1 MMCAMSESP
10 VTEAPQRQVLLIG
23 IGAGDPGFLTL
34 QAADAIKQLDVLFIV
49 PKEHALPEL
58 VEAHRALVD
67 HVRGDADDY
76 RVVELTEPE
85 RPWSESPRYQEVVDD
100 WRQRRE
106 EVWASAIE
114 RELQPGQRGAFL
126 SWGDPSVYE
135 STLTNLR
142 EIDERGL
149 ADFSFEVLPGIS
161 SIHALTARH
170 RISLNRQGQAVRITP
185 ARLLAN
191 GLPPGIDDIVVL
203 HDSDAVFAKLQSDRV
218 VIYWGAYLGTAD
230 ELLISGPL
238 SEVREQIA
246 TTRAEALER
255 KGWILDAYL
264 LRRFSHERRE
274 RERDRRQL
282 DEEPPGGQERRS
294 GRDRRFFADDLPPM
308 PAPTPDAA

>member
-1 MMCAMSESP
+1 MSELSA
-10 VTEAPQRQVLLIG
+10 TESPQRTVLLIG

-34 QAADAIKQLDVLFIV
+34 EAVDAIRVLDVLFIV
-49 PKEHALPEL
+49 PKEHAVPEL
-58 VEAHRALVD
+58 VEAHRSLVD
-67 HVRGDADDY
+67 HVRGDAASPL

-85 RPWSESPRYQEVVDD
+85 RPWTDSPRYQEVVDD

-106 EVWASAIE
+106 EVWAGAIG
-114 RELQPGQRGAFL
+114 RELEPGQTGAFL

-142 EIDERGL
+142 EIEGRGL
-149 ADFSFEVLPGIS
+149 AEFSFRVLPGIS

-170 RISLNRQGQAVRITP
+170 KISLNRQGQAVRITP

-191 GLPPGIDDIVVL
+191 GLPPGVDDVVVL
-203 HDSDAVFAKLQSDRV
+203 HDSDAAFAKLQSERV
-218 VIYWGAYLGTAD
+218 VIYWGAYLGTPD

-264 LRRFSHERRE
+264 LRRFAHERRGQAI
-274 RERDRRQL
+274 DRRQVVSP
-282 DEEPPGGQERRS
+282 PPGGTERRS
-294 GRDRRFFADDLPPM
+294 GKDRRLFAELPPM
-308 PAPTPDAA
+308 PAPTSDQ